1 VEAALYLE
9 GVDKKG
15 LTSLDRRYLKTI
27 IDFYNGGPVGIEAI
41 SATLQ
46 EETNTLV
53 DLVEPY
59 LLKIGMVMRTSS
71 GRVAPEAAYKH
82 LK

>member
-1 VEAALYLE
+1 MSKKK
-9 GVDKKG
+9 GTVDKKG
-15 LTSLDRRYLKTI
+15 LTTLDRRYLGTI
-27 IDFYNGGPVGIEAI
+27 INFYNGGPVGIGAI

-46 EETNTLV
+46 EETDALV

-59 LLKIGMVMRTSS
+59 LLKIGMVVRTSS
-71 GRVAPEAAYKH
+71 GRMASEAAYKH